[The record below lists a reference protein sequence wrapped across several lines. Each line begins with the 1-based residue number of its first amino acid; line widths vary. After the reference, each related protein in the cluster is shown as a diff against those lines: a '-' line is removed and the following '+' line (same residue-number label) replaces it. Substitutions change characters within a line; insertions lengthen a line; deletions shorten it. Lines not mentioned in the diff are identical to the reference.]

1 MFVVPPNTHVYVMR
15 TQNGKKN
22 IYVHKMPELHD
33 GLLLGWQIS
42 VRRYKTVF
50 PHLVD
55 ETNEK
60 SNKHKF
66 SRRSY
71 RVT

>member
-1 MFVVPPNTHVYVMR
+1 MFVPPNTHVYICDAYAKW
-15 TQNGKKN
+15 KKN

>member
-1 MFVVPPNTHVYVMR
+1 MFVPPNTHVYVMR

-22 IYVHKMPELHD
+22 IYVHKMPD
-33 GLLLGWQIS
+33 LGWQIS

-50 PHLVD
+50 PHLAD

-60 SNKHKF
+60 SNKHQF
-66 SRRSY
+66 SRRSELP
-71 RVT
+71 T